1 MFTKRRTRRASG
13 WSFSLLALVSF
24 ALFYVALVG
33 CGPKA
38 RTVAGGKST
47 EIKQEAKRPAIEQD
61 LPLLRWVPADAEM
74 VIVAESLTSLEK
86 LSFIAEPFA
95 AAIGV
100 STGELFNSPWLREGI
115 DPLADI
121 VLFTRGRDITLVAVQ
136 TAEAQANPAALHS
149 AWTSLAGQA
158 AAVTWNM
165 QPGSQA
171 SGDWLEVMQAA
182 AAGTGFSALPSATQ
196 SLVGEGKAAI
206 RGHLPVL
213 SLLASAVG
221 GEEFLS
227 CLPLLRAAG
236 GLRFEA
242 RLEPDGTATA
252 RVSMPLQ
259 PSSLAAVSAVL
270 GPGPSPGLVALR
282 QTEAAHLS
290 LGLDLPVAATAFREQ
305 SCPELAYE
313 IERALQNIP
322 MRPPP
327 RAIHAVGTRFDP
339 SELSGKMALQM
350 PLRSKR
356 FLANQLGRIPA
367 RSLFESSV
375 KINGQSVKKLSVP
388 TMASIYYQL
397 SDSQFLFATKK
408 ALMTAILSP
417 AAAPSREV
425 AAVGLWPARLPQL
438 RQFLG
443 QLVPSRD
450 AADLWYGI
458 LLRFE
463 YAGMTIALDDD
474 ALSMRVAVRPAR

>member
-1 MFTKRRTRRASG
+1 MRVC
-13 WSFSLLALVSF
+13 LLALASI
-24 ALFYVALVG
+24 ALIG

-47 EIKQEAKRPAIEQD
+47 DIKQEAKRPAIEQD

-74 VIVAESLTSLEK
+74 VLVAESLASLEK
-86 LSFIAEPFA
+86 LSSVAEPFA
-95 AAIGV
+95 AAIG
-100 STGELFNSPWLREGI
+100 SSAGELFNSPWLREGI
-115 DPLADI
+115 DPQADI
-121 VLFTRGRDITLVAVQ
+121 VLFTRGRDITLMAGK

-149 AWTSLAGQA
+149 AWTSLESGV

-171 SGDWLEVMQAA
+171 AGDWLEVMQAA
-182 AAGTGFSALPSATQ
+182 AAGTGFSALPAATQ

-242 RLEPDGTATA
+242 RLEPNGTATA
-252 RVSMPLQ
+252 KVAMPLQ

-270 GPGPSPGLVALR
+270 GPGPSAGLVALR
-282 QTEAAHLS
+282 QTEAAHIS
-290 LGLDLPVAATAFREQ
+290 LGVDLPTAATAFHEQ

-313 IERALQNIP
+313 IDRILQGIP
-322 MRPPP
+322 MSPPP

-339 SELSGKMALQM
+339 SELSGRVAVQM

-367 RSLFESSV
+367 RSLFESNV
-375 KINGQSVKKLSVP
+375 KINGQSVKRLSVP

-417 AAAPSREV
+417 ASAPSREV
-425 AAVGLWPARLPQL
+425 AAVGLWPARFPQL
-438 RQFLG
+438 REYLG
-443 QLVPSRD
+443 QVAPSRE
-450 AADLWYGI
+450 AADLWYAI

-463 YAGMTIALDDD
+463 YAGMTIALDDE
-474 ALSMRVAVRPAR
+474 ALSMSVAVQPAQ